1 MARRKRQGLGATTTT
16 CSPLP
21 GAQTRVCITRPVNR
35 TKVTTAAD
43 ACSLLR
49 RARNADRESF
59 YVLAIDSRNQVQG
72 VEEVARGSAGDVAVH
87 PREVFKVAT
96 LLNAAAVIV
105 AHNHPSGDT
114 APSEADV
121 ELTQRLVAAGKLLGI
136 PVLDHLVIG
145 RTGCGSI
152 ADVDPMALQGPRRYT
167 VKRKRRR

>member
-1 MARRKRQGLGATTTT
+1 MARRKRRGLGATTTT

-35 TKVTTAAD
+35 TKVHSATE

-59 YVLAIDSRNQVQG
+59 YVLAIDSQNQVQG

-105 AHNHPSGDT
+105 AHNHPSGQT
-114 APSEADV
+114 APSDADID
-121 ELTQRLVAAGKLLGI
+121 LTQRLVAAGKLLGI
-136 PVLDHLVIG
+136 PVLDHLVVG
-145 RTGCGSI
+145 QTGCKSI
-152 ADVDPMALQGPRRYT
+152 SDFNPMVLQGPRRYT
-167 VKRKRRR
+167 IKRRRRR